1 LKLKRH
7 ILPRIQA
14 VLAVETGPP
23 STGLPPDTPDATGT
37 ELTQS
42 DLDSLYFK
50 NNRLYRHNIL
60 RINYT
65 TYDVRRAQDIINPK
79 TDRRDVMLLA
89 PDTSVHQYRYA
100 RVLGIYHV
108 NVIYTGRG
116 MLDYRA
122 RRMEFLYVRWFE
134 PVDALPVEDGWNI
147 RQLDRLRF
155 PAMDHPD
162 AFGFVNPDHV
172 LRAFHAIPRFLTGPR
187 HPDGK
192 AVSFYARDAKD
203 WNMYYANR

>member
-1 LKLKRH
+1 M
-7 ILPRIQA
+7 LPRIQA
-14 VLAVETGPP
+14 VLAVETGAP
-23 STGLPPDTPDATGT
+23 STGFSPDTPDAAST
-37 ELTQS
+37 ESTQS

-60 RINYT
+60 RVNYT
-65 TYDVRRAQDIINPK
+65 TYDVRRAQDVINPK
-79 TDRRDVMLLA
+79 TARRDVMLLST
-89 PDTSVHQYRYA
+89 DTSDCNVHQYRYA

-122 RRMEFLYVRWFE
+122 RRMEFLWVRWFE
-134 PVDALPVEDGWNI
+134 PVDALPVEDGWDHH
-147 RQLDRLRF
+147 QLDRLRF

-162 AFGFVNPDHV
+162 AFGCVDPDHV

-192 AVSFYARDAKD
+192 GVSFYARDAKD
-203 WNMYYANR
+203 WHIYYANR